1 MTSSTRP
8 DAAAPD
14 AGSTV
19 GEVIPSNLDDP
30 DVQVPDVAGT
40 ELGDPDALILDA
52 VRALA
57 RASRLL
63 ERASSEL
70 SLAHY
75 RVLVA
80 IASGDVRATRIAAR
94 LAVGKPAISAAV
106 ESLVQ
111 RGLLARSMVQG
122 DQRAA
127 ALHLTPSGRALLDR
141 VEAAMAAQLAGLSAH
156 VPEPRQLFESLVWLD
171 AAIEADLAE
180 RSAAGGRAR

>member
-1 MTSSTRP
+1 MTSPTRP

-14 AGSTV
+14 AGSMV
-19 GEVIPSNLDDP
+19 GEVTPVAADEPDP
-30 DVQVPDVAGT
+30 
-40 ELGDPDALILDA
+40 LIVDA

-75 RVLVA
+75 RVLAA

-106 ESLVQ
+106 ESLCQ
-111 RGLLARSMVQG
+111 RGLLARSVVEG

-127 ALHLTPSGRALLDR
+127 ALHLTPSGRVLLDR
-141 VEAAMAAQLAGLSAH
+141 VEAAMGERLRELAAAH
-156 VPEPRQLFESLVWLD
+156 IPEPRQLFESLVWLD

-180 RSAAGGRAR
+180 RASTRGGAR

>member
-19 GEVIPSNLDDP
+19 DEVTPPSLDDP
-30 DVQVPDVAGT
+30 DPLLLA
-40 ELGDPDALILDA
+40 A

-75 RVLVA
+75 RVLAA

-106 ESLVQ
+106 ESLCQ
-111 RGLLARSMVQG
+111 RGLLARSVVKG

-127 ALHLTPSGRALLDR
+127 ALHLTPSGRAVLDR
-141 VEAAMAAQLAGLSAH
+141 VEAEMTRQLSELSTH
-156 VPEPRQLFESLVWLD
+156 MPEPRQLFESLVWLD

-180 RSAAGGRAR
+180 RAATRGGTR